1 MKPVLIIAAV
11 LLTGCATTTT
21 RQITKQAPPQSD
33 QSDTAPVTGMTKDQ
47 VLSRCGEPEKKALTD
62 EGEQWLYVL
71 NMGEF
76 IDKHTIPFFYSD
88 MQVRTATIIFGSDG
102 RVKKFSWD
110 TPTNQGDIRKQMSSK
125 ANYSGGTGNDLT
137 LTMQ

>member
-1 MKPVLIIAAV
+1 
-11 LLTGCATTTT
+11 
-21 RQITKQAPPQSD
+21 
-33 QSDTAPVTGMTKDQ
+33 MTKDQ
-47 VLSRCGEPEKKALTD
+47 VLSRCGEPEKKTLTD

-110 TPTNQGDIRKQMSSK
+110 TPTNQGRYTQTDVLQSQLQRRDRQ
-125 ANYSGGTGNDLT
+125 
-137 LTMQ
+137 